1 MELALKDLKT
11 IIIVSFIGAGL
22 YILAHTAITAGLKP
36 DYSGNDLSLKAV
48 QTLVKVSAGI
58 HD

>member
-1 MELALKDLKT
+1 MNLTLKDLKT
-11 IIIVSFIGAGL
+11 IIIVSFIGAGI

-36 DYSGNDLSLKAV
+36 DYSGNELSIEAA